1 MCLYIFAHWH
11 IHLLAIFVFLDS
23 GIQKTLHARRT
34 ERSGGMV

>member
-1 MCLYIFAHWH
+1 MCLYKFAHWH
-11 IHLLAIFVFLDS
+11 IHLLASILNS